1 MNVKLVFNF
10 LGRILIFFSTI
21 FVLPIVVA
29 YYFGESL
36 IPFIVAAI
44 SSFTFGIVAVLTLKP
59 KNDVLRYKE
68 AFAIVALA
76 WLFVSIVGSIPY
88 IAIGVDFVDSLFEA
102 MSGFT
107 TTGASI
113 FDKPEVLPKSILFW
127 RALTQWLGGMG
138 IIVLFLAVLPS
149 VARKGAALFQAEY
162 PGIGLERIKPRFR
175 DTALILYSI
184 YLLFTI
190 IEICLLYLL
199 GVSLFDA
206 VTHTFTTLS
215 TGGFSTHS
223 ESVAYFNNPSVEA
236 VIAFFAAIGGANFT
250 IHYHIIKRD
259 WRYLKDVEFRV
270 YILILLLST
279 FALAVLNLEKFN
291 MLDSL
296 RYSAFQA
303 VSIMTTTGFTT
314 YDFDTWNDSCRLI
327 LLILMFVGGCSGSTG
342 GGIKITR
349 IYILAKYS
357 ILQIFK
363 AAEPR
368 IARTI
373 VYGDKVIKK
382 DIVED
387 VVAFFILYV
396 TIFVFSTLFMTV
408 SGFDI
413 VTSAS
418 AVAAN
423 LGNVGPAL
431 GLAGASE
438 TYSRFPF
445 YVKLMLTLN
454 MWIGRLEIFT
464 VLSLFVPSFWRER
477 W

>member
-1 MNVKLVFNF
+1 MLLLPTAVSIYFNE
-10 LGRILIFFSTI
+10 S
-21 FVLPIVVA
+21 
-29 YYFGESL
+29 YYPFIIAMAFSL
-36 IPFIVAAI
+36 ILGV
-44 SSFTFGIVAVLTLKP
+44 VLYLLKP
-59 KNDVLRYKE
+59 ESEILRYKE
-68 AFAIVALA
+68 AFAIVALG
-76 WLFVSIVGSIPY
+76 WLSVSFVGCVPYLVVGVSFI
-88 IAIGVDFVDSLFEA
+88 DSLFES

-113 FDKPEVLPKSILFW
+113 FDVPEDLPKSILFW

-138 IIVLFLAVLPS
+138 IIVLFVAVLPS

-162 PGIGLERIKPRFR
+162 PGVGLERIKPRFR
-175 DTALILYSI
+175 DIALILYSI
-184 YLLFTI
+184 YLLFTVS
-190 IEICLLYLL
+190 EFSLLYLL
-199 GVSLFDA
+199 GLTPFDA
-206 VTHTFTTLS
+206 ITHTFTTLS

-223 ESVAYFNNPSVEA
+223 ESIAYFKNPAVEA
-236 VIAFFAAIGGANFT
+236 VIAIFAAIGGMNFA
-250 IHYHIIKRD
+250 IHYHLLKRE
-259 WRYLKDVEFRV
+259 WKYLKDLEFRV
-270 YILILLLST
+270 YLFILLLSILILT
-279 FALAVLNLEKFN
+279 ILNLEKFG
-291 MLDSL
+291 MLESL

-303 VSIMTTTGFTT
+303 ISIMTTTGYTT
-314 YDFDTWNDSCRLI
+314 YDFDKWGDGARFV
-327 LLILMFVGGCSGSTG
+327 LLILMFIGGCSGSTG

-373 VYGDKVIKK
+373 KYGDIVIKK
-382 DIVED
+382 DIVDD
-387 VVAFFILYV
+387 VVAFFILYI
-396 TIFVFSTLFMTV
+396 TIFIFSTLFITI

-413 VTSAS
+413 ITSAS

-431 GLAGASE
+431 GLAGAGE
-438 TYSRFPF
+438 TYSAFPS
-445 YVKLMLTLN
+445 YVKLILILD

-464 VLSLFVPSFWRER
+464 VLSLFVPSFWREK

>member
-1 MNVKLVFNF
+1 MLLLPTATSIYFNE
-10 LGRILIFFSTI
+10 S
-21 FVLPIVVA
+21 
-29 YYFGESL
+29 YY
-36 IPFIVAAI
+36 PFIVAMAFSLVI
-44 SSFTFGIVAVLTLKP
+44 GLVMYLFKP
-59 KNDVLRYKE
+59 KSEILRYKE
-68 AFAIVALA
+68 AFTIVALG
-76 WLFVSIVGSIPY
+76 WLFVSIVGCIPY
-88 IAIGVDFVDSLFEA
+88 VVIGVGFVDAFFEA

-113 FDKPEVLPKSILFW
+113 FDKPEVLPRSILFW

-138 IIVLFLAVLPS
+138 IIVLFVAVLPS

-175 DTALILYSI
+175 DTALILYAI

-190 IEICLLYLL
+190 AEITLLYLL
-199 GVSLFDA
+199 GESLFDA

-223 ESVAYFNNPSVEA
+223 QSIAYFKNPAVEA
-236 VIAFFAAIGGANFT
+236 VIVTFAAIGGMNFA
-250 IHYHIIKRD
+250 IHYHLLRGE
-259 WRYLKDVEFRV
+259 WRYLKDVEFRAYLFV
-270 YILILLLST
+270 LLISIL
-279 FALAVLNLEKFN
+279 ALTTLNLEKFGI
-291 MLDSL
+291 LESL
-296 RYSAFQA
+296 RYSTFQA
-303 VSIMTTTGFTT
+303 VSIMTTTGYTT
-314 YDFDTWNDSCRLI
+314 YDFDKWSDGARLI

-349 IYILAKYS
+349 IYILTRYS

-368 IARTI
+368 IARAI
-373 VYGDKVIKK
+373 KYGDVVIKK
-382 DIVED
+382 DIVDD
-387 VVAFFILYV
+387 VVAFFILYI
-396 TIFVFSTLFMTV
+396 TIFIFSTLFITI

-413 VTSAS
+413 ITSAS

-438 TYSRFPF
+438 TYSSFPQH
-445 YVKLMLTLN
+445 VKLILTMN